1 MPETRLLSEAA
12 HEPEETNTQIGS
24 TPPEAFKAPTETPKL
39 RTKTR
44 TLEELDA
51 LSAKAM
57 TDAERIKYIDGLR
70 DTIASLNTTVGMYKH
85 NCDMAYEKCRQLE
98 QAKEETQ
105 MKFNTEMGFVRQAID
120 TCHRSIILATRRE
133 S

>member
-1 MPETRLLSEAA
+1 MPNDVEELTQDSQESKEVVAA
-12 HEPEETNTQIGS
+12 A
-24 TPPEAFKAPTETPKL
+24 TPAVHVIPIPKPS
-39 RTKTR
+39 RNKTR

-51 LSAKAM
+51 LSAKTM